1 MKPHL
6 LYPDRDFDWRWAL
19 QAATARAG
27 LRAGHRTVPPAGFD
41 PSAGLPPN
49 ADDLVQDLGLLPLLE
64 AMAGEDDL
72 VFEVSRRLLLEAT
85 CADPSVVAYR
95 QAVLADCL
103 ENPDAVL
110 ELYDVSV
117 EALDQLKGRYLGVL
131 ARYPDWVLRESV
143 STLAALV
150 GSLRRLKSVADLH
163 ASRFPSEGWTR
174 FFAALRRDLEESY
187 LGEVRACLDVL
198 RLPHGLLWSARP
210 GPANK
215 PTDFLLHRPPQQ
227 RRSWLERWKTWFR
240 RSRDGYTFELSP
252 RDEAGVK
259 ALEAL
264 RDRALA
270 SAATAVGEAADH
282 VRDFFSCLRAELAF
296 YVGALRLHTQLR
308 RRGLPTCLPSV
319 HPAGYTLS
327 ARGLYDPVLALATD
341 RTVVPNDLEASG
353 KRLILITGPN
363 SGGKTTFLRSLG
375 IAWLMAQ
382 AGLFV
387 PAQSFSVSLC
397 EGLLTHF
404 KREEDP
410 RLESGKFVEELR
422 RMRALVDLATPRSV
436 FLCNESFS
444 ATHEREGSEIACQVL
459 DAFVEAGVRVLFV
472 THFFELADRF
482 RARRSDSVLFLRA
495 ERDARGRRT
504 YRVLEG
510 EPLPTSHAEDVYQ
523 RVFGPGV
530 LSSVGGRSD

>member
-1 MKPHL
+1 MTPRL

-19 QAATARAG
+19 QAATVRAG
-27 LRAGHRTVPPAGFD
+27 LRAGHHTAPPPGFD

-49 ADDLVQDLGLLPLLE
+49 VDDLVQDLGLLPLLE

-72 VFEVSRRLLLEAT
+72 VFEVSRRLLLEGT
-85 CADPSVVAYR
+85 SADPAVVAHR

-103 ENPDAVL
+103 DNPDAVL
-110 ELYDVSV
+110 ELYGVSL
-117 EALDQLKGRYLGVL
+117 EAADKLKGRYLGVL

-143 STLAALV
+143 GTLAALL
-150 GSLRRLKSVADLH
+150 GSLRRLKSAADRH
-163 ASRFPSEGWTR
+163 APRFHSEGWR
-174 FFAALRRDLEESY
+174 RLFAALHRDLEDSY
-187 LGEVRACLDVL
+187 LGEMQHHLDAL
-198 RLPHGLLWSARP
+198 RLPHGHLWSARL

-215 PTDFLLHRPPQQ
+215 PTDLLLHPPPEGP
-227 RRSWLERWKTWFR
+227 RSWLERWKAWFR
-240 RSRDGYTFELSP
+240 RGQDAYTFELSP

-270 SAATAVGEAADH
+270 SAATAVGQAADH

-296 YVGALRLHTQLR
+296 YVGGLRLHTQLR
-308 RRGLPTCLPSV
+308 RRGFPTCLPSV
-319 HPAGYTLS
+319 HPAGYNLS

-341 RTVVPNDLEASG
+341 RTVVPNDLEANG
-353 KRLILITGPN
+353 KRLVLITGPN
-363 SGGKTTFLRSLG
+363 SGGKTTFLRSVG

-387 PAQSFSVSLC
+387 PAQSFAVSVC
-397 EGLLTHF
+397 DGVLTHF

-422 RMRALVDLATPRSV
+422 RMRTLVDLATARSV

-459 DAFVEAGVRVLFV
+459 DALTEAGVRVFFV

-482 RARRSDSVLFLRA
+482 RARRSGSVLFLRA
-495 ERDARGRRT
+495 ERDAQGRRT
-504 YRVLEG
+504 YRMVEA

-523 RVFGPGV
+523 RVFGTGAVSGV
-530 LSSVGGRSD
+530 GARSG

>member
-1 MKPHL
+1 MTPRL

-19 QAATARAG
+19 QAATVRAG
-27 LRAGHRTVPPAGFD
+27 LRAGHRTAPPAGFD

-49 ADDLVQDLGLLPLLE
+49 ADDLVRDLGLQPLLE

-85 CADPSVVAYR
+85 CADPAVVAHR

-103 ENPDAVL
+103 DHPDAVL
-110 ELYDVSV
+110 ELYEVSL
-117 EALDQLKGRYLGVL
+117 EAADKLKGRYLGVL
-131 ARYPDWVLRESV
+131 ARYPDWVPRESV
-143 STLAALV
+143 GTLATLL
-150 GSLRRLKSVADLH
+150 GSLCRLRSAADRH
-163 ASRFPSEGWTR
+163 APGFRSEGWGR
-174 FFAALRRDLEESY
+174 FFAALHRDLEDPY
-187 LGEVRACLDVL
+187 LAEMQHHLNAL
-198 RLPHGLLWSARP
+198 RLPHGLLWSARVGP
-210 GPANK
+210 GNK
-215 PTDFLLHRPPQQ
+215 PTDFLLHPPPEGP
-227 RRSWLERWKTWFR
+227 RTWLERWTAGFR

-259 ALEAL
+259 ALDAL

-296 YVGALRLHTQLR
+296 YVGALRLHDQLR
-308 RRGLPTCLPSV
+308 HRGYPVCLPSLT
-319 HPAGYTLS
+319 PQGYKLV
-327 ARGLYDPVLALATD
+327 ARGLYEPVLALATD
-341 RTVVPNDLEASG
+341 RTVVANDLEADG
-353 KRLILITGPN
+353 KRLVLVTGPN

-387 PAQSFSVSLC
+387 PAQSFAVSVC
-397 EGLLTHF
+397 HGLLTHF

-422 RMRALVDLATPRSV
+422 RMRTLVDLATPRSL

-444 ATHEREGSEIACQVL
+444 ATNEREGSEIASQVL
-459 DAFVEAGVRVLFV
+459 DALVEAGVRVFFV

-482 RARRSDSVLFLRA
+482 RTRRSGSVLFLRA
-495 ERDARGRRT
+495 ERDAQGRRT
-504 YRVLEG
+504 YRVVEA

-523 RVFGPGV
+523 RVFGPGAV
-530 LSSVGGRSD
+530 SVPAGRSG

>member
-1 MKPHL
+1 MRPHL

-19 QAATARAG
+19 HAATFRAG
-27 LRAGHRTVPPAGFD
+27 LRAGHRTAPPAGFD

-49 ADDLVQDLGLLPLLE
+49 ADDLVRDLGLFPLLE

-95 QAVLADCL
+95 QAVLADCMDS
-103 ENPDAVL
+103 PDAVL
-110 ELYDVSV
+110 ELYDISV

-143 STLAALV
+143 GTLTALS
-150 GSLRRLKSVADLH
+150 GSLRRLKSAADRH
-163 ASRFPSEGWTR
+163 APRFRSEGWRR
-174 FFAALRRDLEESY
+174 FFAALHRDLEESY
-187 LGEVRACLDVL
+187 LAELQHHLALL
-198 RLPHGLLWSARP
+198 RRPHGLLWSARL

-215 PTDFLLHRPPQQ
+215 PTDFLLHPPPEGP
-227 RRSWLERWKTWFR
+227 RSWLERWRAWFR

-252 RDEAGVK
+252 RDEAGAK

-308 RRGLPTCLPSV
+308 RRGLPACLPSV
-319 HPAGYTLS
+319 HPAGYDLS

-353 KRLILITGPN
+353 KLLVLITGPN

-404 KREEDP
+404 KREEDSHM
-410 RLESGKFVEELR
+410 ESGRFVDELR
-422 RMRALVDLATPRSV
+422 RMRSLVDLATPRSV

-444 ATHEREGSEIACQVL
+444 ATHEREGSEIASQVL
-459 DAFVEAGVRVLFV
+459 DALVEAGVRAFFV

-482 RARRSDSVLFLRA
+482 HARRSNSVLFLRA
-495 ERDARGRRT
+495 ERDGVGRRT

-523 RVFGPGV
+523 RVFGTGAV
-530 LSSVGGRSD
+530 SGVGGRAG